1 MTFEGLLK
9 QELSSITELNDNI
22 YPLMVPESVKSPYIS
37 YCLSDGQY
45 LKTLDGEQPWE
56 FTYEINILANTYRD
70 LKPLEKKVEM
80 VLRRLKGKQT
90 DDGKVT
96 QIEIDVPN
104 EQYEEAVNL
113 QRANIQFTIYF

>member
-9 QELSSITELNDNI
+9 SELSKIGELNDNI
-22 YPLMVPESVKSPYIS
+22 YPLSVPESVKPPYIS
-37 YCLSDGQY
+37 YCLSNGEY
-45 LKTLDGEQPWE
+45 LKTLDGEEPWE
-56 FTYEINILANTYRD
+56 FTYEINILASTYRE
-70 LKPLEKKVEM
+70 LKPLEKRVEV
-80 VLRRLKGKQT
+80 VLRALKGKMT

-96 QIEIDVPN
+96 QIEIDVPS

>member
-9 QELSSITELNDNI
+9 SELSNILELNDNI
-22 YPLMVPESVKSPYIS
+22 YPLCVPESVKAPYIS
-37 YCLSDGQY
+37 YCLSNGEY

-56 FTYEINILANTYRD
+56 FTYEINILANSYRE
-70 LKPLEKKVEM
+70 LKPLEKKVEA
-80 VLRRLKGKQT
+80 VLRKLKHKQT
-90 DDGKVT
+90 DDGKVM

-104 EQYEEAVNL
+104 EQYEEAVGL